1 MTRYTVQF
9 KGNTGARVNSVE
21 ADSAA
26 DAIRKAGRDLGC
38 RIDPTDPFDQSFLL
52 EAIPE
57 SNDTMTT
64 EQKIDAHLAAMH
76 QHNTATLTRWRQE
89 VDARNSL
96 NKSDAREI
104 IKLHRFAGAGADA
117 GMLAR
122 SLSALIRA
130 ARTAKSRAALMQ
142 YAPVFGVTNHPD
154 FII

>member
-1 MTRYTVQF
+1 MNAQQKLTAHLIDLEREHAEAVAAEAWILAHALADCITQTRQQIEQVKT
-9 KGNTGARVNSVE
+9 
-21 ADSAA
+21 AA
-26 DAIRKAGRDLGC
+26 
-38 RIDPTDPFDQSFLL
+38 
-52 EAIPE
+52 
-57 SNDTMTT
+57 
-64 EQKIDAHLAAMH
+64 IDAHLAAMH

-104 IKLHRFAGAGADA
+104 IKLHRFAGAGADL

-130 ARTAKSRAALMQ
+130 ARTNKSRDALMQ
-142 YAPVFGVTNHPD
+142 YAPVFGVTNHPE